1 MEKANE
7 SGDSVNRVVP
17 LPSSRTCD
25 DTDWSQLLARMAET
39 GDRALF
45 VQIFRHYGPLLKSYM
60 LRLGVLDSVV
70 EELVQES
77 MLTIWRK
84 AKTFNPERAEAG
96 AWIYTLARN
105 KAIDWMRKQKYPTY
119 SLEGHE
125 EEPQEGET
133 EPGELHLIRHKM
145 KTALNELPPEQAQ
158 VIYMSYYEGR
168 AHSEIAAKLGI
179 PLGSVKAR
187 IRLASAKLRNFWE
200 GEQ

>member
-1 MEKANE
+1 MKK
-7 SGDSVNRVVP
+7 VVP
-17 LPSSRTCD
+17 LPSLRAHG
-25 DTDWSQLLARMAET
+25 DTDWSQLLASMAKT

-45 VQIFRHYGPLLKSYM
+45 VQIFQHYAPLLKSYM
-60 LRLGVLDSVV
+60 LRLGVLESVV

-84 AKTFNPERAEAG
+84 AGSFDPARAEAG

-105 KAIDWMRKQKYPTY
+105 KAIDWMRKQKYPTC
-119 SLEGHE
+119 SLDGYE
-125 EEPQEGET
+125 EDTQDSDH

-145 KTALNELPPEQAQ
+145 KTAINELPPEQAQ
-158 VIYMSYYEGR
+158 VIYMSYFEGR
-168 AHSEIAAKLGI
+168 AHAEIAAKLGI

-200 GEQ
+200 GE